1 MARRWSCWTASMWSR
16 RVHTPRQRQR
26 AAAVRAVACALTRP
40 QPTPAAVRFAAAQG
54 IDTILEASLTED
66 VAFLVVGD
74 PFAAT
79 THTDLQLRARC
90 APPRN
95 GCRKAPCVCAHSP
108 PTALA

>member
-1 MARRWSCWTASMWSR
+1 MWSR

-90 APPRN
+90 APPRD